1 MVVRHTKQLRKT
13 PIAIAPSVE
22 GYCTIINAN
31 KINMKCI
38 YCKQEHPD
46 NFIFCPMT
54 GFRIVWDNNSK
65 IEEREVFE
73 YQRHLAS
80 FVPMGGMFH
89 RQKPLFENEEKKER
103 GRRAVIFALE
113 NKEQFASIMRRS
125 KSYDDIVSKIMYYFN
140 FDKYCAQEIAAYR
153 YILLGLTYKKNLL
166 R

>member
-31 KINMKCI
+31 RINMKCI

-73 YQRHLAS
+73 YQRDLAS
-80 FVPMGGMFH
+80 FIPMGGKFH
-89 RQKPLFENEEKKER
+89 HRLRLVNEETKER

-113 NKEQFASIMRRS
+113 NQEQFASIMRRS
-125 KSYDDIVSKIMYYFN
+125 KSYDDMVSKIMYYCN
-140 FDKYCAQEIAAYR
+140 FDEYCAKEIADYR
-153 YILLGLTYKKNLL
+153 DILLGLINK
-166 R
+166 

>member
-1 MVVRHTKQLRKT
+1 MVVRHTKQLRKI

-54 GFRIVWDNNSK
+54 GFRIVWDSNSK

-73 YQRHLAS
+73 YQRDLAS
-80 FVPMGGMFH
+80 IVPIGGKYH
-89 RQKPLFENEEKKER
+89 RIKQLVNEGQKEC
-103 GRRAVIFALE
+103 GRNAVIFALE

-125 KSYDDIVSKIMYYFN
+125 KSYDDMVSKIIYYCN
-140 FDKYCAQEIAAYR
+140 FDEYCAKEIADYR
-153 YILLGLTYKKNLL
+153 YILLGLINK
-166 R
+166 

>member
-1 MVVRHTKQLRKT
+1 MVVRHTKQLRKI

-31 KINMKCI
+31 KIKMKCI

-73 YQRHLAS
+73 YQRDLAS
-80 FVPMGGMFH
+80 VVPIGGMFH
-89 RQKPLFENEEKKER
+89 RPKLVNEETKER
-103 GRRAVIFALE
+103 GRRAIIFALE

-140 FDKYCAQEIAAYR
+140 FDKYCAKEIADYR
-153 YILLGLTYKKNLL
+153 YILLGLTDKKNLL
-166 R
+166 